1 MCGSLNPFRS
11 PSPPPPPPEDTTGKA
26 IRQRQREDAAAESK
40 RNKEDLLA
48 QRIKQF
54 RYTMAGGSSLL
65 KGRRGGQGFE
75 VSSNLLS
82 RDTLGA

>member
-1 MCGSLNPFRS
+1 MCGSLNPFDR
-11 PSPPPPPPEDTTGKA
+11 PSPPPPVEDTTGKA
-26 IRQRQREDAAAESK
+26 IRERERRIALDEK
-40 RNKEDLLA
+40 ERNKKDLLA

-65 KGRRGGQGFE
+65 KGRQGGQGFE
-75 VSSNLLS
+75 LGNQYMS